1 MKEVRDRPGDPPHV
15 EETTTEAR
23 QGTRGFNWQVLVAS
37 LALAAVVL
45 AIILLVFL

>member
-1 MKEVRDRPGDPPHV
+1 MEKVRDRPGEPAHV

-23 QGTRGFNWQVLVAS
+23 QSTRGFNYPVLIIS

-45 AIILLVFL
+45 AIILFVFV